1 MPYSAPTPLRLTTGL
16 RQIEARFADQA
27 LMERA
32 GAATAAYCRE
42 LLVTNPGP
50 ILFLAGPGNNGGDA
64 VVAARLLAAA
74 GLDFCVVFSGDPA
87 RLPPD
92 AAAAHASFAAAGG
105 VLLADIPDRPWALIV
120 DGLLGIGLSRAPEGR
135 VGELI
140 GTANRLALTHD
151 CPLLALDCPS
161 GLDADT
167 GATPGVVIRASHT
180 LSFIAGKPGLWTAN
194 GPDQCGE
201 IRIADLALPR
211 LADQPADGHL
221 VTPAIFAQRLQPR
234 RANTHKGS
242 FGSAGVLGGGKA
254 MVGAALLTAR
264 AALHL
269 GAGRIY
275 VGLLDPEAPSVDLL
289 QPELMLRRP
298 EHLLQADLQA
308 LACGPGLGTSGD
320 AARMLEQALR
330 SPLPLVLDADALNLL
345 ASDSRLEA
353 QLCNRA
359 APVVLTP
366 HPAEAARLLECSTR
380 EIQAN
385 RIVAASELARRFA
398 CQVVLKGCGSVIATV
413 DGRWWINSN
422 GNPGLA
428 TAGSGD
434 VLSGLIT
441 ALLAQG
447 WPPLPALLAGVHLHG
462 AAADDLLQHGCGP
475 VGMTAGELPAAARR
489 VFNHWLKS
497 AGQLRTIPNSIGVC
511 CEFA

>member
-1 MPYSAPTPLRLTTGL
+1 MPIATPTPLRLAAGL
-16 RQIEARFADQA
+16 RRIEARFADQP

-42 LLVTNPGP
+42 LLGANPGP
-50 ILFLAGPGNNGGDA
+50 VLFLAGPGNNGGDA

-74 GLDFCVVFSGDPA
+74 GLDPCVVFSGDPA
-87 RLPPD
+87 RLPAD
-92 AAAAHASFAAAGG
+92 AAAAHARFAAAGG
-105 VLLADIPDRPWALIV
+105 VLLDDLPARPWALIV

-135 VGELI
+135 IGELI
-140 GTANRLALTHD
+140 AAGNRLAQTNR

-167 GATPGVVIRASHT
+167 GATPGLAIRASHT

-194 GPDQCGE
+194 GPDHCGE
-201 IRIADLALPR
+201 IRIADLDLPP
-211 LADQPADGHL
+211 LPDLPADGHL
-221 VTPAIFAQRLQPR
+221 IGLVDFAERLHPR

-269 GAGRIY
+269 GAGRVY
-275 VGLLDPEAPSVDLL
+275 LGLLDPEAPSVDPV

-308 LACGPGLGTSGD
+308 LACGPGLGTSGE
-320 AARMLEQALR
+320 AARLLEQALKC
-330 SPLPLVLDADALNLL
+330 PLPLVLDADALNLL
-345 ASDSRLEA
+345 ASDSRLA
-353 QLCNRA
+353 GQLGHRI
-359 APVVLTP
+359 APAIITP
-366 HPAEAARLLECSTR
+366 HPAEAARLLECSPR
-380 EIQAN
+380 EIQDN
-385 RIVAASELARRFA
+385 RIAAAGELVRRYA
-398 CQVVLKGCGSVIATV
+398 CHVVLKGCGSVVATV
-413 DGRWWINSN
+413 DGRWWINST

-434 VLSGLIT
+434 VLSGLIV

-447 WPPLPALLAGVHLHG
+447 WRAHEALLGGVHLHA
-462 AAADDLLQHGCGP
+462 AAADWLVAAGCGP
-475 VGMTAGELPAAARR
+475 VGLTAGELLPAARK
-489 VFNHWLKS
+489 VFNTWC
-497 AGQLRTIPNSIGVC
+497 QTT
-511 CEFA
+511 